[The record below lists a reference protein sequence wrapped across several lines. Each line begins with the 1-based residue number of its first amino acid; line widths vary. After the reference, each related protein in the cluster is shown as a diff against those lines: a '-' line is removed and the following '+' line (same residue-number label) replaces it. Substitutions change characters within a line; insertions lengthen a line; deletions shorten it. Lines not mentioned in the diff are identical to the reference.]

1 MSGSSK
7 GRVVAAGIVTAGVLG
22 GLLVVAGGADA
33 QPQLPPVAP
42 EDLVSSV
49 LAAPAA
55 EGNARTTNV
64 QPGSTVPSRSRTM

>member
-22 GLLVVAGGADA
+22 GLLVVASGADA

-42 EDLVSSV
+42 EDLVS
-49 LAAPAA
+49 
-55 EGNARTTNV
+55 
-64 QPGSTVPSRSRTM
+64 